1 MEGRLTSSQFGLVQP
16 FCQNGLQ
23 LAGVLEAE
31 LQVLE
36 AADRGL
42 AELGAVHGSQ
52 SLAHVGLRVA
62 WQSNSW

>member
-1 MEGRLTSSQFGLVQP
+1 MEGQLTSGQFGLVQP
-16 FCQNGLQ
+16 FGQDGLQ

-52 SLAHVGLRVA
+52 GLTHVGLRVA
-62 WQSNSW
+62 WQSKS